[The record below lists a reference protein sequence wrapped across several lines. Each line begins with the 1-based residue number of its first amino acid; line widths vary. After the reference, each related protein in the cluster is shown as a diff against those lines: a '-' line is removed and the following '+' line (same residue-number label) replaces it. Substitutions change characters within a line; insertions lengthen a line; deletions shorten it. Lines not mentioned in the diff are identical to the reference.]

1 MKSLKLS
8 RMITMGMISGVL
20 IAGITSR
27 KLRCFSLRQ
36 FKSESN
42 HDANFNI
49 SKFKPN
55 FIQTTKQGHLNL
67 TSNLKKTQITS
78 FDIYAVK
85 EFDSLAFFNEIIGA
99 FNQSKNSIKA
109 VIESSER
116 SILNNAVKYK
126 VQYFTINKS
135 NERVKTTVYL
145 FGDTKINTYKILIEK
160 KDEFNDFDKNFI
172 KNIMELINTFGL
184 KYDKTSE
191 ILDEIRRTGINII
204 ESDNKK
210 CTLNKSFNKR
220 VIQDNIETL
229 LSLMP
234 ENEA

>member
-42 HDANFNI
+42 HGANFDL

-55 FIQTTKQGHLNL
+55 FIQSIKQSHLNL
-67 TSNLKKTQITS
+67 TSKLKKTQITS

-160 KDEFNDFDKNFI
+160 KEEFNDFDKNFI
-172 KNIMELINTFGL
+172 NNIIELINTFGL
-184 KYDKTSE
+184 KYAETSK
-191 ILDEIRRTGINII
+191 ILNEIRTNVINLI
-204 ESDNKK
+204 E
-210 CTLNKSFNKR
+210 
-220 VIQDNIETL
+220 
-229 LSLMP
+229 
-234 ENEA
+234 